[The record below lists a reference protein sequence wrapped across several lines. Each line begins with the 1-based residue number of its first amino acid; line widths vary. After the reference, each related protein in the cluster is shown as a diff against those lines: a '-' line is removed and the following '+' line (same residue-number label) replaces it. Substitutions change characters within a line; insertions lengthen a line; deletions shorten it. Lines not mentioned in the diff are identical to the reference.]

1 MPMHSDDDDEPKV
14 PWAAIRARSGVIL
27 GVIGLIGWC
36 AMIWF
41 MFGDVL

>member
-1 MPMHSDDDDEPKV
+1 MQTHDEDEPTGLW
-14 PWAAIRARSGVIL
+14 PAIRARSGVIL
-27 GVIGLIGWC
+27 AAIGLIAWC

>member
-1 MPMHSDDDDEPKV
+1 MDMPDEDSRGL
-14 PWAAIRARSGVIL
+14 WSAIRARSGIIL
-27 GVIGLIGWC
+27 GAIGLVAWL

>member
-1 MPMHSDDDDEPKV
+1 MHDDHDDEPRDL
-14 PWAAIRARSGVIL
+14 WSAIRARSGIIL
-27 GVIGLIGWC
+27 GVVGLIGWC

>member
-1 MPMHSDDDDEPKV
+1 MDMPDDNPRGLW
-14 PWAAIRARSGVIL
+14 PAIRARSGIIL
-27 GVIGLIGWC
+27 GTIGLVAWL